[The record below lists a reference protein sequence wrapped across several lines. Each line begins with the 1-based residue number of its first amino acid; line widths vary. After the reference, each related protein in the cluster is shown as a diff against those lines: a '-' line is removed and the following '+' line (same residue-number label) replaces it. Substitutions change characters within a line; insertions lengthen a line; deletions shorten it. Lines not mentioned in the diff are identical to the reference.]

1 MLPMT
6 LPRAEAILDFWFGR
20 PDDPDYGQPK
30 KYWFIKDP
38 AFDEAIREQF
48 LADYQQ
54 AAEGRL
60 NDWQAIPQTC
70 LALLILLDQFPR
82 NLFRG
87 TPQMFA
93 TDAHARA
100 VAHHAVEQGFD
111 RLLLPVQRWF
121 VYLPFEHSEDL
132 ADQER
137 SIALFAQL
145 ADHPDSAMAI
155 DYAQRHHVVIQQFGR
170 FPHRNAIL
178 GRDSTPAETEFLQ
191 QPGSSF

>member
-1 MLPMT
+1 MT

-20 PDDPDYGQPK
+20 PDAPDYGQPQ

-38 AFDEAIREQF
+38 AFDEAIRQQF

-100 VAHHAVEQGFD
+100 VAHHALEQGFD

-137 SIALFAQL
+137 SIALFGQL

-155 DYAQRHHVVIQQFGR
+155 DYAQRHYAVIQQFGR

-178 GRDSTPAETEFLQ
+178 GRDSTPAEAAFLQ